1 MYESKAWAVSCISV
15 FSLEFIPTLHEEVQ
29 LSTEH
34 LHFLVGVLILLAGLG
49 MIFVPPLVEDHLL
62 N

>member
-1 MYESKAWAVSCISV
+1 MGSV
-15 FSLEFIPTLHEEVQ
+15 VHLRLPLGEFIPMLHEEVQ

>member
-1 MYESKAWAVSCISV
+1 MGSV
-15 FSLEFIPTLHEEVQ
+15 VHLRLLLGEFIPTLHEEVQ

>member
-1 MYESKAWAVSCISV
+1 MGSV
-15 FSLEFIPTLHEEVQ
+15 VHLRLPLGEFIPMLHEEVQ
-29 LSTEH
+29 LSTGH
-34 LHFLVGVLILLAGLG
+34 LHLLVGVLILLAGLG